1 LLCALYLSPYEVKQ
15 MSTGI
20 WAAASGMVSQTA
32 ALDVAA
38 TNIANASTPG
48 FRADRA
54 LFRQTMAQATDRS
67 MGTQSLR
74 YSVSRT
80 VQPNMAA
87 GQMVETGRG
96 LDVAIRNENSFF
108 AVRTP
113 EGERYTRAGSF
124 HLTADGKLTTAD
136 GLPVLDS
143 GRQPITVPTTG
154 QAITIDPTGQI
165 LADGEPAGPKLL
177 VVSFNKPDA
186 LEKQGSNLLRG
197 TPGAGRPTSIEAEL
211 NGGYLELSNSSAID
225 GMTHLISA
233 TREFEMLA
241 RVVEAFSSTEHKA
254 ATQIAGSR

>member
-1 LLCALYLSPYEVKQ
+1 

-38 TNIANASTPG
+38 TNIANANTPG

-54 LFRQTMAQATDRS
+54 LFRQTMAQATDRA

-80 VQPNMAA
+80 VQPNMTA
-87 GQMVETGRG
+87 GQMVQTGRS
-96 LDVAIRNENSFF
+96 LDVALRNENGFF
-108 AVRTP
+108 AVQTP

-124 HLTADGKLTTAD
+124 HLTAEGKLTTPD

-143 GRQPITVPTTG
+143 GRKPIMVPTTG
-154 QAITIDPTGQI
+154 QTMTIDATGQL
-165 LADGEPAGPKLL
+165 LADGEPVGPKLM
-177 VVSFNKPDA
+177 VVSFNQPSA
-186 LEKQGSNLLRG
+186 LEKQGSNLLRA
-197 TPGAGRPTSIEAEL
+197 TAGAGRPTTIEGQL
-211 NGGYLELSNSSAID
+211 DSGYLELSNSNAID
-225 GMTHLISA
+225 GMTQLISA
-233 TREFEMLA
+233 TREFEMLS

>member
-1 LLCALYLSPYEVKQ
+1 

-38 TNIANASTPG
+38 TNIANANTPG

-54 LFRQTMAQATDRS
+54 LFRQTMAQATNRA

-80 VQPNMAA
+80 VQPNMVA

-96 LDVAIRNENSFF
+96 LDVAIRDENAFF
-108 AVRTP
+108 AVQTP
-113 EGERYTRAGSF
+113 QGERYTRAGSF
-124 HLTADGKLTTAD
+124 HLTAEGKLTTPD

-154 QAITIDPTGQI
+154 QKITIDSTGQL

-177 VVSFNKPDA
+177 LVSFNKPDA
-186 LEKQGSNLLRG
+186 LEKQGSNLLRP
-197 TPGAGRPTSIEAEL
+197 TAGAGRPTTVESEL
-211 NGGYLELSNSSAID
+211 NGGYLELSNSNAVD
-225 GMTHLISA
+225 GMTQLISA
-233 TREFEMLA
+233 TREFEMLS
-241 RVVEAFSSTEHKA
+241 RVVEAFSSTEHQA